1 MTEDEALR
9 MARAAVQEAVRR
21 HGNQR
26 QSLMAALEREAAENP
41 ELMEAFAITGYLTDE
56 SSVAEKH

>member
-1 MTEDEALR
+1 MTEDEALQ

-26 QSLMAALEREAAENP
+26 QSLIAALEQEASENP
-41 ELMEAFAITGYLTDE
+41 DLMEAFAISGYLVDQ
-56 SSVAEKH
+56 SQAADKH